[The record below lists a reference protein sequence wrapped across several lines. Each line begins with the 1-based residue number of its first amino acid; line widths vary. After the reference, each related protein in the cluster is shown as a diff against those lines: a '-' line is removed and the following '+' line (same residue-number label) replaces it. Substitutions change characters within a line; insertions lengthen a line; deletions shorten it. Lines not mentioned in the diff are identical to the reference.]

1 MKKLLL
7 TGLLFLSFSSLA
19 DNSPSQDD
27 RILILGLEVALPT
40 GCEIADVKNK
50 FICTD
55 KFGSEHVIGFEEGAK
70 FESVI
75 KKNYQAAVF
84 DRRVMKTDYGYYV
97 QYIAKKSGRQYSFIY
112 LEKEKLVFF
121 GSDITLVY
129 AFARLYCT
137 NAASR
142 GRSLGR

>member
-27 RILILGLEVALPT
+27 KILILGREVALPT
-40 GCEIADVKNK
+40 GCEIADAKNK

-84 DRRVMKTDYGYYV
+84 DRRVMKTDHGYYV

-121 GSDITLVY
+121 GSDLTLVY
-129 AFARLYCT
+129 AFARLCCT

-142 GRSLGR
+142 AGGLGR

>member
-7 TGLLFLSFSSLA
+7 TGLLFFSFSSLA

-27 RILILGLEVALPT
+27 RVLILGREVALPT
-40 GCEIADVKNK
+40 GCEITDAKNK

-70 FESVI
+70 FEDVI
-75 KKNYQAAVF
+75 KKNHQAAVF
-84 DRRVMKTDYGYYV
+84 DRQVMKADYGYYA

-112 LEKEKLVFF
+112 LEKEGLVFF
-121 GSDITLVY
+121 GGDLTLVY
-129 AFARLYCT
+129 AFARLCCT

-142 GRSLGR
+142 AGGLGR